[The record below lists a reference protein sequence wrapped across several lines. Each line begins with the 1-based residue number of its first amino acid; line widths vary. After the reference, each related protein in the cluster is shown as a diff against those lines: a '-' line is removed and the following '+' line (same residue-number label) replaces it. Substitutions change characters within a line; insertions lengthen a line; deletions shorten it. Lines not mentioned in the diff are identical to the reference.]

1 MTESLVAKAQDLSS
15 RYKTPFLL
23 VDMDS
28 IRRKYNNLRDIFQ
41 GVEIYY
47 AMKANPHPKILQLLT
62 IANAGFEVTSQ
73 AELEQLLKLKVPP
86 QKIISL
92 NPIKAPE
99 FIRFAHQKGVD
110 IFAFDSFE
118 EVDKISAVA
127 PKSKLVL
134 RIMVD
139 NTGSDWPLTRKFG
152 IPASDAIKYLVYVRE
167 KNLIPYGLTFH
178 VGSQCLNVANWI
190 NALYTCERIWHQA
203 QKEKINL
210 KMLSLGGGLP
220 IKHTKNIP
228 EVKMIYG
235 SIRKVI
241 DENFSGAKLRL
252 SMEPGRAV
260 VGDSAILVASVIGK
274 AKRGGEEWIYLDA
287 GVFNGLMETI
297 EKFRYE
303 VKTDKTPIQGVFTLA
318 GPSCDSVD
326 IIMENVPL
334 PKVEIGDRVYF
345 LNAGAY
351 TLPYASY
358 FNGFAPPQMHF
369 V

>member
-1 MTESLVAKAQDLSS
+1 MTDRLLGKVQNLSNK
-15 RYKTPFLL
+15 YKTPFLL

-28 IRRKYNNLRDIFQ
+28 IRQKYNNLRDIFQ
-41 GVEIYY
+41 GVEIHY
-47 AMKANPHPKILQLLT
+47 AMKANPHSKILKLLT
-62 IANAGFEVTSQ
+62 TAGAGFEVTSQ
-73 AELEQLLKLKVPP
+73 VELEQLLKLKVSPK
-86 QKIISL
+86 KIISL
-92 NPIKAPE
+92 NPIKTPE
-99 FIRFAHQKGVD
+99 FVQFAHRNGVD
-110 IFAFDSFE
+110 TFAFDSLE
-118 EVDKISAVA
+118 EVDKISKIA
-127 PKSKLVL
+127 PKSKLML
-134 RIMVD
+134 RIIVD

-152 IPASDAIKYLVYVRE
+152 IPASDAIKYLIYARE

-210 KMLSLGGGLP
+210 RMLSLGGGLP

-228 EVKMIYG
+228 EVKIVYE

-274 AKRGGEEWIYLDA
+274 AKRGGEEWIYLDV

-297 EKFRYE
+297 EKFKYE
-303 VKTDKTPIQGVFTLA
+303 VKTDETPIQEVFTLA

-334 PKVEIGDRVYF
+334 PKLDIGDKVYF

-351 TLPYASY
+351 TLPYASH
-358 FNGFAPPQMHF
+358 FNGFAPPKVYF